1 MAKPDTTTDRTEA
14 QGLEADLRAHLG
26 EQLRRVYG
34 SVLSEPVPNRLT
46 ALLDELERRE
56 RAARGA
62 TSEGAER

>member
-26 EQLRRVYG
+26 EQLRQVYG
-34 SVLSEPVPNRLT
+34 SVLTEPVPDRLT

-56 RAARGA
+56 RAARAAASDGV
-62 TSEGAER
+62 ER